1 MGFMDKVKKATSDIT
16 QQAQDKVNASIDKA
30 QQNHENTQIQK
41 QEQKELKASFNAT
54 NTMGDLSID
63 SQNRLFKVKHASANI
78 KKKTG
83 FIKGGAK
90 ATAAM
95 MTLGASVALEQA
107 MKPSDKVFSFDELRS
122 FELLEDDAQVV
133 GGGVG
138 MSLVGGA
145 FFGPV
150 GAMAGAV
157 TGGKKTKKTV
167 ENLVLKINLN
177 DMDFPCVMITYLN
190 KSTKVSSNTYRDAVS
205 SAQET
210 ISCLELILDQ
220 ISPNQPDQTVAV
232 NVTQNS
238 IDSIDPVE
246 EVKKHKELLDM
257 GIITL
262 EEFNQKKRELLGL

>member
-1 MGFMDKVKKATSDIT
+1 MGFMDKVKKATSDLT
-16 QQAQDKVNASIDKA
+16 QQAQDKVNLSIEKA
-30 QQNHENTQIQK
+30 QQNHENAQLQK
-41 QEQKELKASFNAT
+41 QEQKELKATFNAT
-54 NTMGDLSID
+54 NTMGDISID
-63 SQNRLFKVKHASANI
+63 SHNRLFKIKHASANI

-122 FELLEDDAQVV
+122 FELLEDDSQVV

-138 MSLVGGA
+138 MALVGGA
-145 FFGPV
+145 FFGV
-150 GAMAGAV
+150 GGAIAGAM

-190 KSTKVSSNTYRDAVS
+190 KSTKVSSNAYRDALS

-210 ISCLELILDQ
+210 ISCLKLILEQ
-220 ISPNQPDQTVAV
+220 VSPEKPDQTVAV
-232 NVTQNS
+232 NVTQATVS
-238 IDSIDPVE
+238 PIDPVE
-246 EVKKHKELLDM
+246 EIKKHKELLDM
-257 GIITL
+257 GIITQ
-262 EEFNQKKRELLGL
+262 EEFDQKKRELLGL